1 MATNGGD
8 GFTHVLV
15 LMGTRPEAIKMFPL
29 VHALRASERFEPVVI
44 MTGQHADLVRPILEL
59 AGIEPDYDLMVGHAD
74 LTLNELVMNVID
86 RLDSYCRHRFG
97 ATGTA
102 VATPEDIRDD
112 GFPAAALVHG
122 DTSSAMAAAIA
133 AFNLRIP
140 VAHVEAGLRTWS
152 TLTPFPEE
160 LNRQLISRIAAFHF
174 APTSN
179 AEENL
184 VHEGVPYNQ
193 VFVTGNTGIDA
204 LQYAARQEVEFDDPA
219 VADAVASDDPLVLVT
234 AHRRENWNGG
244 LGRIAEAIGR
254 LAAAHPEARFVIPL
268 HPNPLVRAEL
278 GEPLAPHSNVVR
290 TEPQAYAPF
299 ARLMSRA
306 AVIVT
311 DSGGIQEEAPALGV
325 PVLVARDSTEREEG
339 VTAGTLRLVGTDA
352 DRIVAETEAV
362 LADPAA
368 FRIDPARNPY
378 GDGHASERI
387 VTALDYVGGGQT
399 VPVRFGPGFSR
410 KAVRIASGYPA
421 GTLARSPEPRNVQ
434 PDRSEEQD
442 RWVGR

>member
-1 MATNGGD
+1 MAKTGGD

-15 LMGTRPEAIKMFPL
+15 LIGTRPEAIKMFPL

-44 MTGQHADLVRPILEL
+44 TTGQHADLVRPILEL

-74 LTLNELVMNVID
+74 LTLNELVMNVVD

-97 ATGTA
+97 ATGAA
-102 VATPEDIRDD
+102 VATRADIRED

-122 DTSSAMAAAIA
+122 DTSSAMAAALA

-174 APTSN
+174 APTST

-184 VHEGVPYNQ
+184 VREGVPYNQ
-193 VFVTGNTGIDA
+193 IFVTGNTGIDA
-204 LQYAARQEVEFDDPA
+204 LRYAARQEVEFDDPD
-219 VADAVASDDPLVLVT
+219 VADAVASDDLLVLVT

-278 GEPLAPHSNVVR
+278 GEPLAAHSNVVR

-299 ARLMSRA
+299 ARLMSRST
-306 AVIVT
+306 VIVT

-362 LADPAA
+362 LADPGAY
-368 FRIDPARNPY
+368 RLDPARNPY
-378 GDGHASERI
+378 GDGRASERI
-387 VTALDYVGGGQT
+387 VTALGYVGGGAE
-399 VPVRFGPGFSR
+399 VPIRFGPGFSR
-410 KAVRIASGYPA
+410 KAVLLAAGYPA
-421 GTLARSPEPRNVQ
+421 GSYTAVREGRNVQ
-434 PDRSEEQD
+434 PDRSEEYD

>member
-1 MATNGGD
+1 MASNRSD
-8 GFTHVLV
+8 GYSHVLV

-44 MTGQHADLVRPILEL
+44 TTGQHRDLVAPILEL

-74 LTLNELVMNVID
+74 LTLNELVMNIVD

-102 VATPEDIRDD
+102 VATREDIRDD
-112 GFPAAALVHG
+112 GFPVATLVHG

-133 AFNLRIP
+133 SFNLRIP
-140 VAHVEAGLRTWS
+140 VGHIEAGLRTWS

-160 LNRQLISRIAAFHF
+160 LNRQLISRIASFHL

-184 VHEGVPYNQ
+184 IREGVRYHQ
-193 VFVTGNTGIDA
+193 IFVTGNTGIDA
-204 LQYAARQEVEFDDPA
+204 LRYAARQEVEFDDPA
-219 VADAVASDDPLVLVT
+219 VAAAVASDDPLVVVT

-244 LGRIAEAIGR
+244 LGRISDAVGR
-254 LAAAHPEARFVIPL
+254 LAAAHPEARFVLPL

-278 GEPLAPHSNVVR
+278 GEPLAAHSNVVR

-325 PVLVARDSTEREEG
+325 PVLVVRDSTEREEG
-339 VTAGTLRLVGTDA
+339 VDAGTLTLVGTDA

-362 LADPAA
+362 LADPAGH
-368 FRIDPARNPY
+368 RVDPARNPY

-387 VTALDYVGGGQT
+387 VTALEYIGGGET

-410 KAVRIASGYPA
+410 KAVLLAAGYPA
-421 GTLARSPEPRNVQ
+421 GILDRAPEGRNVQ